1 MNIRQQE
8 YKTQLEKA
16 LYNKLTNKSE
26 MDTVFEDVREV
37 QYHTNEIKKIHNKYS
52 SIKI

>member
-1 MNIRQQE
+1 MNIKQLA
-8 YKTQLEKA
+8 YKKEFEKS

-26 MDTVFEDVREV
+26 METVFEDVREV